1 MKNEIRYEWVCE
13 YWDNHDDIIESDFGD
28 AKSDVWPARFSCAEL
43 GSECKPVLSIRC
55 YVGNDE
61 EGILDVFYA
70 YEGDTTFDT
79 GHKIPAHLLNQLN
92 REE

>member
-13 YWDNHDDIIESDFGD
+13 YWDNDDDIIESDFGD
-28 AKSDVWPARFSCAEL
+28 KKSDVWPARCES
-43 GSECKPVLSIRC
+43 GTPVISIRR

-61 EGILDVFYA
+61 DGILDVAYA
-70 YEGDTTFDT
+70 YEGNTTFDT
-79 GHKIPAHLLNQLN
+79 GHKIPAYLLNQLN